1 MEKINESILQ
11 SILGY
16 NESALELLE
25 GSDKKELNTCLLKSN
40 LLLNLGRSQEA
51 LKVLDEFGEPKDD
64 R

>member
-40 LLLNLGRSQEA
+40 LLLNLGRS
-51 LKVLDEFGEPKDD
+51 
-64 R
+64 